1 MKLQFRMPYRNLLL
15 IGALVF
21 AFQKE
26 WLYALLLLLV
36 GASYLYKG
44 VRR

>member
-1 MKLQFRMPYRNLLL
+1 MKLQFRILIGICFL

-21 AFQKE
+21 IFQKE
-26 WLYALLLLLV
+26 WLYALVLV

>member
-1 MKLQFRMPYRNLLL
+1 MKMRLRIVVGICFV

-26 WLYALLLLLV
+26 LLYALLFLLV
-36 GASYLYKG
+36 GGLYI
-44 VRR
+44 